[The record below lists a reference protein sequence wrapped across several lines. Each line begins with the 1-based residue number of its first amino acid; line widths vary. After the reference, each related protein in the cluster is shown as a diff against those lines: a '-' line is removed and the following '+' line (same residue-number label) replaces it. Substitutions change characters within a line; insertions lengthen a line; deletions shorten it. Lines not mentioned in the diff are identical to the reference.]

1 MKWLRK
7 KIIDWLFGV
16 DYISYEEIYKNYVET
31 SNEYINYL
39 DRNKK
44 RIDLIVNLTNNL
56 FDLNEKLL
64 HQNKVFIQT
73 LKENGIDVNKIN
85 FNKEV

>member
-73 LKENGIDVNKIN
+73 LKENGIDVNKID

>member
-1 MKWLRK
+1 M
-7 KIIDWLFGV
+7 FGC
-16 DYISYEEIYKNYVET
+16 DYISYEKIYKNYVET
-31 SNEYINYL
+31 SNEYIDYL
-39 DRNKK
+39 DRNKE
-44 RIDLIVNLTNNL
+44 RINLIVNLTNNL

>member
-1 MKWLRK
+1 MKWMRK

-31 SNEYINYL
+31 SNEYIDYL

-73 LKENGIDVNKIN
+73 LKENGIDVNKID

>member
-64 HQNKVFIQT
+64 HQNKVYIQT
-73 LKENGIDVNKIN
+73 LKENGIDINKIN

>member
-73 LKENGIDVNKIN
+73 LKENGIDINKIN

>member
-16 DYISYEEIYKNYVET
+16 DYISYEKIYKNYVET
-31 SNEYINYL
+31 SNEYIDYL
-39 DRNKK
+39 DRNKE
-44 RIDLIVNLTNNL
+44 RINLIVNLTNNL

>member
-1 MKWLRK
+1 MKWMRK

-73 LKENGIDVNKIN
+73 LKENGIDVNKID
-85 FNKEV
+85 FYKEV